1 MAGWRKIKTKDTGT
15 SLVIQW
21 PRLCTPSVEGPGSI
35 PGQGTRTYM
44 LRLRVRMPQLRT
56 SDVMNKIPRVL
67 QLKSLHASTKIRDPV
82 CLNQDPVQPNA

>member
-15 SLVIQW
+15 SLVVQW
-21 PRLCTPSVEGPGSI
+21 LRPCTPSVEARFH

-56 SDVMNKIPRVL
+56 SDVMNKRPRVL